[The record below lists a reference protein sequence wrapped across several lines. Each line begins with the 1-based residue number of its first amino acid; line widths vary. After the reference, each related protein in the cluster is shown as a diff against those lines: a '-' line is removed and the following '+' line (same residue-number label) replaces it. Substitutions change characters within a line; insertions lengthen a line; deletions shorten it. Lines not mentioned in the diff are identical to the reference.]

1 MQTVEPLALIFSLLF
16 PSPLG
21 WLCKLL
27 DLRSENLN
35 AANPTV
41 PQSTPTNNSSED
53 NELTI
58 HTHHAIDYIELPV
71 RDLAAA
77 KRFYG
82 EAFGW
87 KFNDYGDTYAG
98 IQGEHREV
106 GGLAQ
111 LEEGASDEVKTGGPL
126 VILYS
131 SNLEASLDA
140 VVTAGG
146 KIVQPIFSFPGG
158 RRFHF
163 TDPSGNELA
172 VWTQS

>member
-1 MQTVEPLALIFSLLF
+1 MTS
-16 PSPLG
+16 
-21 WLCKLL
+21 
-27 DLRSENLN
+27 
-35 AANPTV
+35 
-41 PQSTPTNNSSED
+41 
-53 NELTI
+53 
-58 HTHHAIDYIELPV
+58 HTHHAIDYIELSV

-77 KRFYG
+77 KRFYAA
-82 EAFGW
+82 AFGW

-106 GGLAQ
+106 GGFAQ
-111 LEEGASDEVKTGGPL
+111 SDEVGADKVKTGCPL

-131 SNLEASLDA
+131 NDLEASLEA

-172 VWTQS
+172 VWTESYIHEGYS